1 MQSSFLFIKKGGS
14 EQMIIKTTLTIN
26 GYKSKLSPKLQLY
39 KGDSVFVEFT
49 LLNSIIS
56 SINGVEAEETLP
68 IDQLE
73 TVKLR
78 LVTPNGTPTL
88 ESTKIVDNRVQFKIL
103 PEHTTETGEYSFQI
117 ICYDS
122 DDCTFHIPPATYSI
136 ENPIGESE

>member
-68 IDQLE
+68 DRKS
-73 TVKLR
+73 V
-78 LVTPNGTPTL
+78 V
-88 ESTKIVDNRVQFKIL
+88 
-103 PEHTTETGEYSFQI
+103 
-117 ICYDS
+117 
-122 DDCTFHIPPATYSI
+122 
-136 ENPIGESE
+136 

>member
-1 MQSSFLFIKKGGS
+1 
-14 EQMIIKTTLTIN
+14 MIIKTTLTIN

-73 TVKLR
+73 TVKLK

-103 PEHTTETGEYSFQI
+103 PEHTTETGE
-117 ICYDS
+117 
-122 DDCTFHIPPATYSI
+122 
-136 ENPIGESE
+136 